1 MMRSGY
7 DRLLMGSPLRRSR
20 VGKAIAAALLV
31 ILAFATLVQLV
42 VFTGMPPRLLGVFLR
57 ALALSSLLALVPLS
71 VLWFLDRRERESPWL
86 FASAFLWGGLIATT
100 LALPVNSTV
109 LYFVAQWLEGN
120 SALKEMLGP
129 EAALMIGAPIAA
141 PLVEETTKGLGLLL
155 LFWLVRSEFDNVRDG
170 LVYGAL

>member
-71 VLWFLDRRERESPWL
+71 ILWFLDRRERESPWL
-86 FASAFLWGGLIATT
+86 FAAAFLWGGLIATA
-100 LALPVNSTV
+100 LASLAPSARCHLHRSRKKSSSAALP
-109 LYFVAQWLEGN
+109 
-120 SALKEMLGP
+120 ALCLASP
-129 EAALMIGAPIAA
+129 
-141 PLVEETTKGLGLLL
+141 VEK
-155 LFWLVRSEFDNVRDG
+155 
-170 LVYGAL
+170 